1 VSRSLA
7 SIHSTRFVTLV
18 LLVPQ
23 TANGSYKST
32 YDDEGETG
40 DETEEGEEYSY
51 SEAEEGE
58 TDGTD

>member
-1 VSRSLA
+1 
-7 SIHSTRFVTLV
+7 
-18 LLVPQ
+18 VPQ
-23 TANGSYKST
+23 TANGSYNST

-51 SEAEEGE
+51 SEVEEGE